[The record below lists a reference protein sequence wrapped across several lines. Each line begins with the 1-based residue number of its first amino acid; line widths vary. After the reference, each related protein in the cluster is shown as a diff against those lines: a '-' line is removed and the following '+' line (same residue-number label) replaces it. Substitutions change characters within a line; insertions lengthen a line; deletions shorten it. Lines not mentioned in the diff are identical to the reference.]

1 MQRANSLGK
10 TPMLGKT
17 EGKRR
22 IDQQRMRWLD
32 SITAS
37 MDMNLGKPW
46 VIARD
51 MEAGELQSMGSQR
64 VVYDLVTNG
73 IAVQI
78 KPKMVKDTHIANR

>member
-1 MQRANSLGK
+1 
-10 TPMLGKT
+10 
-17 EGKRR
+17 
-22 IDQQRMRWLD
+22 
-32 SITAS
+32 
-37 MDMNLGKPW
+37 MDMNLGKLW